1 MKKYRT
7 MEEFIKDYEEHPE
20 CFNMMVDVQSIQD
33 MGPYFRP
40 VISMK
45 FLDTSPEGG
54 DIYIQKNTGNDFY
67 GNPYK
72 EMRYSITRPG
82 LLKIKSVAKGTFLNP
97 VFSYDK
103 EKNTDVC
110 TATLQYVGA
119 KEGDWLFTSCSKEV
133 PRIAKKKAGGT
144 YENSEPLRKAE
155 SGAQCACIREAFKIR
170 GHYSMEQ
177 LQRPFTMVY
186 WDLDETKDDRILEAR
201 IFKGIS
207 ATNMIYGR
215 ALPAAQQQAALPE
228 GRPDVDAS
236 TGEIIDTEYEAGPPD
251 AVNPEPPKPWEN
263 KIEPEKFYCSN
274 PECKAEIAKSV
285 YDASF
290 AKFGAGACIKCQQAA
305 KKGGK

>member
-33 MGPYFRP
+33 MGLYFKP

-45 FLDTSPEGG
+45 FLDTTPDGG

-72 EMRYSITRPG
+72 ETRYSITRQG

-97 VFSYDK
+97 IFNYDK
-103 EKNTDVC
+103 EKNADIC

-119 KEGDWLFTSCSKEV
+119 KEGDWLCTSCTKEV
-133 PRIAKKKAGGT
+133 PRIAKKKSGGT

-155 SGAQCACIREAFKIR
+155 SGAQNACIREAFKIR

-177 LQRPFTMVY
+177 LQKPFTMVY
-186 WDLDETKDDRILEAR
+186 WELDETKDERILEAR
-201 IFKGIS
+201 INKGIT
-207 ATNMIYGR
+207 AAYTIYGK
-215 ALPAAQQQAALPE
+215 ALQAPLQQAALPE
-228 GRPDVDAS
+228 APPNVDVS
-236 TGEIIDTEYEAGPPD
+236 TGEIIENDYEAESPD
-251 AVNPEPPKPWEN
+251 NYDQSSGKPWEQPQ
-263 KIEPEKFYCSN
+263 KAQCSN
-274 PECKAEIAKSV
+274 CNVDIAPNVAEYSAKQ
-285 YDASF
+285 
-290 AKFGAGACIKCQQAA
+290 FGAPLCIKCQKL
-305 KKGGK
+305 KKGGR